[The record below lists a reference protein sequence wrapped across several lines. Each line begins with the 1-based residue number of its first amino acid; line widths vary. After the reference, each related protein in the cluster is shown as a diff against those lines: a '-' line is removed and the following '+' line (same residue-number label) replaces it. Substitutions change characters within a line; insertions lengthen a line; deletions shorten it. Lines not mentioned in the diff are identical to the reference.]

1 MSDLIRDLYA
11 QYPGLQR
18 YGVQI
23 MDSTANGTDWR
34 GQPYSGRKLE
44 FYPPDEEYNPNPGK
58 PTIEVFSNEMTSK
71 DALGEVFS
79 HFLPAVDPIFKA
91 ARSKFIASIDP
102 EQKKMLS
109 GDYEQQVRSGVYPK
123 GQEPTF
129 DQWLNTNGGD
139 AFFRGY
145 ATDQYPKN
153 FYRADQISTFTPLM
167 AALRTPSQVPKM
179 NGAPNLDRLQ
189 QALIAAD
196 AAGDTAA
203 AYDLAQ
209 AVRGALAEQ
218 QRNSRQAKNP
228 EEYDPTSPEYQARY
242 GAVSGM
248 NAGQRGLAGAGK
260 AYMDIGRGAKQLTGN
275 MTRAEVD
282 ERQAQDAPL
291 MQTTAGKVGNIG
303 GNVAIAAPAMFIP
316 GANTYVGAAAIGAG
330 LGALTPVGTN
340 DSRTLNM
347 AMGAGGAMAG
357 KFGGDLVSRWASRP
371 YIPPQ
376 VSQQLG
382 ADAQAAGSASVGAS
396 ESAAQTAVNA
406 APELRVSGGG
416 PNFGSVGDDAS
427 AGLSAAQRRVM
438 QQGQAIGMRATPG
451 QATGSRALQQME
463 AKLESQPMTSGPF
476 NALKAGNARVLN
488 RSAAAS
494 IGEVADSVDS
504 AVLDRAAQRISN
516 VFEDAADDVPRAIDP
531 QQFLERYT
539 SIQDSVD
546 GLVEGFGDH
555 PLVAKLVKFATK
567 GGADGEQLQSL
578 TSKLG
583 KAAYKNMTTPS
594 GDRDLG
600 MALYEVKD
608 YVDDLLQQGMTGQR
622 AATFQQARGQYRN
635 LMLLTSRSSVVNPS
649 TGNVS
654 GRSLANVLQMKDKAG
669 FTYGRNTTPMY
680 NAARFAQ
687 AFQPIVGD
695 SGTATRMP
703 FSGMADI
710 AMRVPMSI
718 ASRAYTS
725 SPAVNLALR
734 TQAAAQATSRMT
746 GPASNAMR
754 GVLGTVPYYAP
765 YEFPVVG
772 GLLGAHAAG
781 E

>member
-1 MSDLIRDLYA
+1 M
-11 QYPGLQR
+11 
-18 YGVQI
+18 
-23 MDSTANGTDWR
+23 MD
-34 GQPYSGRKLE
+34 
-44 FYPPDEEYNPNPGK
+44 
-58 PTIEVFSNEMTSK
+58 
-71 DALGEVFS
+71 
-79 HFLPAVDPIFKA
+79 
-91 ARSKFIASIDP
+91 IA
-102 EQKKMLS
+102 
-109 GDYEQQVRSGVYPK
+109 
-123 GQEPTF
+123 
-129 DQWLNTNGGD
+129 
-139 AFFRGY
+139 
-145 ATDQYPKN
+145 
-153 FYRADQISTFTPLM
+153 
-167 AALRTPSQVPKM
+167 
-179 NGAPNLDRLQ
+179 RLQ
-189 QALIAAD
+189 QALIDAD
-196 AAGDTAA
+196 AAGNAPD

-209 AVRGALAEQ
+209 ALRAALADQ
-218 QRNSRQAKNP
+218 QRNSLKAKNP
-228 EEYDPTSPEYQARY
+228 SEYDPSSPEYQEKY

-248 NAGQRGLAGAGK
+248 NAFQRGLAGAGK
-260 AYMDIGRGAKQLTGN
+260 AFMDIGRGAKQLTGN

-282 ERQAQDAPL
+282 ETKALDAPL
-291 MQTTAGKVGNIG
+291 MSTTAGKVGNIG

-371 YIPPQ
+371 YIPPAL
-376 VSQQLG
+376 SQQLG
-382 ADAQAAGSASVGAS
+382 ADAQAAGSASVGAG

-406 APELRVSGGG
+406 VPELRVSGGG
-416 PNFGSVGDDAS
+416 PNFGSVGEDAS
-427 AGLSAAQRRVM
+427 AGLSEAQRRVM
-438 QQGQAIGMRATPG
+438 QGGQTLGMRTTPG
-451 QATGSRALQQME
+451 QATGSRALQQFE

-494 IGEVADSVDS
+494 IGERADTLDS

-516 VFEDAADDVPRAIDP
+516 VFDDAADDVPRAIDP
-531 QQFLERYT
+531 RQFLERYAT
-539 SIQDSVD
+539 IQDSVE
-546 GLVEGFGDH
+546 GLVDGFGDH
-555 PLVAKLVKFATK
+555 PLVTKLIKFAHK
-567 GGADGEQLQSL
+567 GEADGEQLHAL

-703 FSGMADI
+703 FSGMTDI

-725 SPAVNLALR
+725 SPAVNLAMR
-734 TQAAAQATSRMT
+734 TQAAAQAASSMA

-754 GVLGTVPYYAP
+754 GVLGTAPYYAP
-765 YEFPVVG
+765 YELPVVG
-772 GLLGAHAAG
+772 GLLGAHASG